1 LYRAEFAAQS
11 SISGYDIGIA
21 TKKGEHYGWRVES
34 RIEGQSVDA
43 LVEVLVW
50 SDIVRNSMVST
61 IPTTYLQLVRT
72 AFVYIGSGALRRL
85 MWLRKGPVIVALYPV
100 GMLLLQMLIAVL
112 LGLLAGKLLGWM
124 LTSGARAILGM
135 FSSGDAS
142 DLNFS
147 TLNAGRMVA
156 QWAVGAWTA
165 FMILWWFEKK
175 DGKFF

>member
-1 LYRAEFAAQS
+1 
-11 SISGYDIGIA
+11 
-21 TKKGEHYGWRVES
+21 
-34 RIEGQSVDA
+34 
-43 LVEVLVW
+43 
-50 SDIVRNSMVST
+50 
-61 IPTTYLQLVRT
+61 
-72 AFVYIGSGALRRL
+72 